1 VSRPPK
7 QLAPSASPGAAG
19 SIAARALSAIQRV
32 SARQAAWALVWAL
45 AGTFAIL
52 VSYHVLYRHWEYHTD
67 AFDLGNMDQAVWNTL
82 HGHPFRFTNR
92 GNDDFGPPTRLS
104 IHVEP
109 ILLPLSLLYL
119 IHSGPETLLVT
130 QTLALALGALPLFAL
145 CLRRLPEAP
154 FVGVALAA
162 GYLLSP
168 LLLGEALWDFHAVAL
183 ATPLLI
189 GAVLA
194 LDARRYGWFL
204 VAAILAMATKEDV
217 GLSVAILALIL
228 AVARPEKRRL
238 GLLTALGA
246 LVWVAIC
253 FKLILPHY
261 NVGVAGGNNYWYRYE
276 WLGATPVQ
284 AVVNIFTKPWILFGY
299 LFSPGRLYYLSI
311 LLRSAGGLGLLA
323 PIALLAGLPD
333 LAVNILSAHAEQY
346 SGFFQYNAAIIPYLF
361 TGAAYGAAALLHARQ
376 RREKAGRPASQ
387 RVALASIRVAL
398 LEGWRGGWRRLGTA
412 TTHIGVVVRDA
423 WRTLLERVPIPAR
436 WLAWALVVWIVA
448 ISLWNLPS
456 VGRIAP
462 FWKAGN
468 PPSPALAARMA
479 QVDALLARIP
489 ATASVCATDTL
500 DPHVSDRYNLY
511 LAPDPQCY
519 QADYVVMDLPNA
531 IANVRDAD
539 TVMLG
544 RMEGSGHYTLVGLAG
559 QVILWRRTGAP
570 LAP

>member
-1 VSRPPK
+1 MSRPPK
-7 QLAPSASPGAAG
+7 PRISE
-19 SIAARALSAIQRV
+19 AARPASAAHDPWSLNQLSALQV
-32 SARQAAWALVWAL
+32 AWLLV
-45 AGTFAIL
+45 AGMAVAFTIVVNF
-52 VSYHVLYRHWEYHTD
+52 HVLYRHWEYHTD

-92 GNDDFGPPTRLS
+92 GADDFGPPTRLS

-130 QTLALALGALPLFAL
+130 QTLALALGAIPLFAL
-145 CLRRLPEAP
+145 CARRLPEAP
-154 FVGVALAA
+154 FVGVALVA

-168 LLLGEALWDFHAVAL
+168 LLLGEALWDFHPVTL

-189 GAVLA
+189 AAVLA
-194 LDARRYGWFL
+194 LDMRSYGWFL
-204 VAAILAMATKEDV
+204 AMAILAMATKEDI

-228 AVARPEKRRL
+228 AAARPEKRRF

-246 LVWVAIC
+246 LIWVAIC

-276 WLGATPVQ
+276 WLGATPGQ
-284 AVVNIFTKPWILFGY
+284 AIINTFTKPWILFGY
-299 LFSPGRLYYLSI
+299 LFTPGRLYYLSI

-323 PIALLAGLPD
+323 PVALLAGLPD
-333 LAVNILSAHAEQY
+333 LAVNILSSHAEQY

-361 TGAAYGAAALLHARQ
+361 TGAAYGAGALVHARQ
-376 RREKAGRPASQ
+376 RREYAGSSASL
-387 RVALASIRVAL
+387 RAAVAAIRAAL
-398 LEGWRGGWRRLGTA
+398 VEGWRGGWRRLGSAAAALGAAIRETWNA
-412 TTHIGVVVRDA
+412 
-423 WRTLLERVPIPAR
+423 LLERVPIPAR
-436 WLAWALVVWIVA
+436 WLPWALIVWILA

-462 FWKAGN
+462 FWKAGD
-468 PPSPALAARMA
+468 PPSPALAAHMA
-479 QVDALLARIP
+479 QIDALLARIP
-489 ATASVCATDTL
+489 ATAAVCATDTL
-500 DPHVSDRYNLY
+500 DPHVSDRYDLY

-519 QADYVVMDLPNA
+519 QATYVVMDLPNA
-531 IANVRDAD
+531 IGTVRPAD
-539 TVMLG
+539 TAMLS
-544 RMEGSGHYTLVGLAG
+544 RMQRSGHYAVAG
-559 QVILWRRTGAP
+559 QADHVILLRRTGAP